1 MLLHSGCV
9 VVRIKVGV
17 FEKNDIFRAGIA
29 HVVNSCPEMEVVAE
43 SGSAEEALRLSS
55 ALSPNVVVL
64 DSDLLQ
70 DGLKVVQSLAA
81 IPSVNVLILALS
93 MTPKQASD
101 TFAVGAK
108 GYVFKGVPG
117 TDLREAVHAVHR
129 GEGYVSPSLA
139 AQMMLEQAQQKNGRQ
154 NPAAQLNH
162 QEEQIFTLLCAGL
175 KNQEI
180 GARLN
185 VAERTVKH
193 YITRIFGILNVRNR
207 VEAAAVAKHRDVP
220 TNAIKPSSGALQDVL
235 HTPHGDAAL
244 SDYSS
249 AAPSRETEGAA
260 CFETIFRNASQ
271 KRRGHFPGTHILLPA
286 ASARR
291 KR

>member
-1 MLLHSGCV
+1 
-9 VVRIKVGV
+9 VGV

-29 HVVNSCPEMEVVAE
+29 HVVNSYSEMEVVAE

-139 AQMMLEQAQQKNGRQ
+139 AQMMLEQAAQQKNGRQ

-193 YITRIFGILNVRNR
+193 YITRIFDILSVRNR

-220 TNAIKPSSGALQDVL
+220 TNAINPSSGALQNVL
-235 HTPHGDAAL
+235 HKPHGDGAL

-249 AAPSRETEGAA
+249 AAPSGKTEGAA
-260 CFETIFRNASQ
+260 CFETIFGNVSQ
-271 KRRGHFPGTHILLPA
+271 KRRSHFPGTHILLPA
-286 ASARR
+286 ASAPR